1 MLQQQ
6 LAQATGQQIQTQ
18 QQQQTT
24 QVQQMPQATTL
35 QAVQQQV
42 SVMIF
47 FVFPRKFIF
56 KSGFILILKTSLL
69 ISHTCTAGI
78 LLKRLEN
85 LRIPEFV

>member
-24 QVQQMPQATTL
+24 QVQQLPQATTL

-42 SVMIF
+42 SIVIF
-47 FVFPRKFIF
+47 FELRKGFHLTSVPEIHSNIEN
-56 KSGFILILKTSLL
+56 KS
-69 ISHTCTAGI
+69 
-78 LLKRLEN
+78 
-85 LRIPEFV
+85 